1 MRRKNNR
8 VDQAAEEYAKFFE
21 GGYYETKI
29 KPAIDAGVS
38 REEIILMLVNSE
50 VKDTNAYN
58 KAMIALNERDAK
70 KQKKG

>member
-50 VKDTNAYN
+50 VKDTDAYN
-58 KAMIALNERDAK
+58 KAMIALNERDS
-70 KQKKG
+70 KQKKD